1 LTHPK
6 ASRTIGIEPIT
17 VKAMTSPARAL
28 AAALAMVFLGGT
40 LAVVSTQTLADVAK
54 KEEDRRKSIKEA
66 GKTYTNSD
74 LHSVP
79 PATATG
85 AGSTEPAKTGSS
97 APADGDKKKDTDKDK
112 DKDKDPAKDK
122 TYWSG
127 RMKELQAQLERD
139 QTYADALQ
147 SRINQLT
154 TDFVGRD
161 DPAQRSVIARDKQ
174 KAIDELNLLKQTIVA
189 DKKAMSDLEDEA
201 RRAGVPPGWL
211 RS

>member
-1 LTHPK
+1 
-6 ASRTIGIEPIT
+6 
-17 VKAMTSPARAL
+17 
-28 AAALAMVFLGGT
+28 AAALTMVVLGGT
-40 LAVVSTQTLADVAK
+40 IVVLSAQTLADVAK
-54 KEEDRRKSIKEA
+54 KEEDRRKSIKES

-85 AGSTEPAKTGSS
+85 AASTEPAKPAPNG
-97 APADGDKKKDTDKDK
+97 PADGDKKKDGDKDK

-127 RMKELQAQLERD
+127 RMKELQAQLEHD

-154 TDFVGRD
+154 ADFAGRD
-161 DPAQRSVIARDKQ
+161 DPAQRAT
-174 KAIDELNLLKQTIVA
+174 L
-189 DKKAMSDLEDEA
+189 
-201 RRAGVPPGWL
+201 
-211 RS
+211 

>member
-1 LTHPK
+1 MTHPEV
-6 ASRTIGIEPIT
+6 SRTIGIEPIT

-28 AAALAMVFLGGT
+28 AAALPMVLLGGT
-40 LAVVSTQTLADVAK
+40 IAALSAQTLADVAK
-54 KEEDRRKSIKEA
+54 KEEDRRKSIKES

-74 LHSVP
+74 LHTVP

-85 AGSTEPAKTGSS
+85 AASTEPAKAASS
-97 APADGDKKKDTDKDK
+97 TPADGDKKKDADKDK

-127 RMKELQAQLERD
+127 RMKELQAQLDRD
-139 QTYADALQ
+139 QTYAEALQ
-147 SRINQLT
+147 TRINALT
-154 TDFVGRD
+154 RDFVARD
-161 DPAQRSVIARDKQ
+161 DPAQRGVIARDKQ
-174 KAIDELNLLKQTIVA
+174 KAIDELNRLKQSIEN
-189 DKKAMSDLEDEA
+189 DKKAISDLEEEA